1 MINSKSSKL
10 LFSGRPKKMVISK
23 FRQKKFEDHPK
34 IIIYPNMA
42 NGLTWWFLS
51 MWLFVAWWFLSIHMI
66 NFKHSNV
73 VFWTP
78 EWWVFSMWLF
88 VTWWKINMHM
98 IKNHHTYDEK
108 STSAWWKII
117 NLFVFMAPH
126 RMACYF
132 RPKYKMPIQF
142 EIFFICF

>member
-1 MINSKSSKL
+1 
-10 LFSGRPKKMVISK
+10 
-23 FRQKKFEDHPK
+23 
-34 IIIYPNMA
+34 MA

-108 STSAWWKII
+108 STSTWWKII
-117 NLFVFMAPH
+117 NLFVFTVPH
-126 RMACYF
+126 INQIIFCQFVSDLLYVWYF
-132 RPKYKMPIQF
+132 LFWLVLMIQNRNKHWTGF
-142 EIFFICF
+142 YLIWFIYYIYELLIYN